1 MFTKETYARAKNNT
15 IAGLCRSSSKEMR
28 LIPTLFRPC
37 VPLHQAPPLPVWA
50 LSAITPNILARH
62 GRHAFVSSWV
72 SLLHPFA
79 RLTQNFTQLSFV
91 SPRITAHGYHPP
103 YFYLTCHVSQ
113 RIYGRRLL
121 ESITRWQPCER
132 RVSNAQAQ
140 SRSDHLRRGRQCRRN
155 RNRRSQAAYVMTS
168 SAVQSRYWYTF
179 LAASPRCLGSS

>member
-91 SPRITAHGYHPP
+91 SPRITAHGYQPP
-103 YFYLTCHVSQ
+103 LLLPHVPRKS
-113 RIYGRRLL
+113 
-121 ESITRWQPCER
+121 E
-132 RVSNAQAQ
+132 N
-140 SRSDHLRRGRQCRRN
+140 LR
-155 RNRRSQAAYVMTS
+155 QAAPRKHYQVATMRAAKT
-168 SAVQSRYWYTF
+168 T
-179 LAASPRCLGSS
+179 LAHNLR